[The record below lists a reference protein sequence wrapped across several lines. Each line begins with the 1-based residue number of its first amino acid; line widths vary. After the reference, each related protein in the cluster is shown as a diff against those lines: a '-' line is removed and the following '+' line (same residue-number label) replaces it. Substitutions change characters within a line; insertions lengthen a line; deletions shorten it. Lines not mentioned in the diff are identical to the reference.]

1 VITFAAEPET
11 VGTSKSFGVSA
22 LDDLVRRVESEYLEM
37 PGLNLTMPQAE
48 RLWGLDRS
56 TCTVILEA
64 LIDRQVLKRTNV
76 GTYLRWSPG

>member
-11 VGTSKSFGVSA
+11 VGKSQSFGVPA
-22 LDDLVRRVESEYLEM
+22 LNDLVRRVESEYLEM

-76 GTYLRWSPG
+76 GTYLRRSPG